1 MSQNIKI
8 NLISNINL
16 MFLNNPITSLLKL
29 NRICIVNKIKK
40 EPNLTQNSD
49 GSYFYLFAT

>member
-49 GSYFYLFAT
+49 GSYFDLFAT